1 MNRPL
6 ICFAIIL
13 LVLPA
18 FAAANT
24 YTLRKAYSGRVV
36 DGQNEIIF
44 VNTTIT
50 LARGDTIKFQ
60 FSPTDKGYLYVLD
73 GFSGKDAVF
82 LTPSKEL
89 VTISEGTSKDF
100 DSDGDGIPDLNIY
113 AWRVYTTGATVYATP
128 IREVSAEKPLQE
140 EKPVEPAHEVTEN
153 VNNHAP
159 ETAPQE
165 NVTVQSP
172 PEQNASALTVEKKNS
187 ALPIVLILLLTAVIL
202 VVIFLLARKK
212 RRPF

>member
-1 MNRPL
+1 MRRL
-6 ICFAIIL
+6 TWLL
-13 LVLPA
+13 LVLMTIP
-18 FAAANT
+18 FVSANT

-60 FSPTDKGYLYVLD
+60 FSPTDKGYLYALD
-73 GFSGKDAVF
+73 SFSGKDAVF

-100 DSDGDGIPDLNIY
+100 DSDGDGMPDLNIY
-113 AWRVYTTGATVYATP
+113 AWRVYTTGVTVYATP
-128 IREVSAEKPLQE
+128 IREVEASAEKPLQE
-140 EKPVEPAHEVTEN
+140 EKPVEPAPEVTEN
-153 VNNHAP
+153 VNNYAP

-165 NVTVQSP
+165 NVTVQNP
-172 PEQNASALTVEKKNS
+172 QEQNDSALTVEKNS
-187 ALPIVLILLLTAVIL
+187 ALPIVLILLLTAVLL